1 MGKQSDFIHNNSIMK
16 NILEK
21 IRKIQEKELS
31 FKKTKLNPFTKSK
44 YCPLD
49 EIATILNPVFK
60 ELNLLRMNYCE
71 WGNLITKLIDMDS
84 SEELQSSIPINAQ
97 SGQTVGA
104 EITYFRRYNIS
115 CLLNIIS
122 EEDNDLKWGKKEK
135 EPAKQS
141 KFTQKQY
148 SELIKR
154 AQGKSKPEV
163 MQKVLKIQKDYE
175 ISEDGKKKLDLF
187 LSQLQ

>member
-1 MGKQSDFIHNNSIMK
+1 MK

-31 FKKTKLNPFTKSK
+31 FKKTKLNSFTKSK

-71 WGNLITKLIDMDS
+71 WGNLVTKLIDMDS
-84 SEELQSSIPINAQ
+84 NEELQSSIPINSQ

-122 EEDNDLKWGKKEK
+122 EEDNDLKGGKKEK

-148 SELIKR
+148 SELVKR
-154 AQGKSKPEV
+154 AQGKNKPEV

-175 ISEDGKKKLDLF
+175 ISEEGKKKLDLF